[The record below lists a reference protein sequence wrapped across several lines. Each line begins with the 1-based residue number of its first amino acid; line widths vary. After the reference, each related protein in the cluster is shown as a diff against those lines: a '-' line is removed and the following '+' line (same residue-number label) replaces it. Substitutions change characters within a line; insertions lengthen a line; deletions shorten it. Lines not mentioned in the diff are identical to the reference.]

1 MKRILVPCDFSKP
14 SKEAFKMA
22 VDIASKSNGTVTV
35 LHILYV
41 PTDYD
46 PNFIGDPIAYNPQ
59 LFTSMEEEAKTSF
72 EEMNKAHGNESI
84 KIDLEIQVGGIIE
97 CIKRISKA
105 KKIDLV
111 LMGTSGS
118 SGFQEA
124 FIGSNTEKIVRFS
137 DVPVLAVRTAPNIS
151 SVKTILLPTTANL
164 DQTEFIEHVKKLQTF
179 FKATLHIL
187 LINTP
192 TNFRQDAEAKE
203 ALEEFVKHHHLK
215 DYALHFKSYRNED
228 EGIIDFAYTN
238 KADLI
243 AMATHSRKG
252 LAHLFSGS
260 VTEDVVNHIQTPVWT
275 FSRRKLK

>member
-14 SKEAFKMA
+14 SREAFKMA

-35 LHILYV
+35 LRILYM
-41 PTDYD
+41 PTIYA
-46 PNFIGDPIAYNPQ
+46 PNFIGDSIAYNP
-59 LFTSMEEEAKTSF
+59 LLITSMEEDAKKDF
-72 EEMNKAHGNESI
+72 EEMKKTYGNGSVS
-84 KIDLEIQVGGIIE
+84 IDLEIQVGGIID
-97 CIKRISKA
+97 CIKRISEE

-118 SGFQEA
+118 SGLDEA
-124 FIGSNTEKIVRFS
+124 LIGSNTEKVVRFS
-137 DVPVLAVRTAPNIS
+137 EVPVLAVRTAPNLS
-151 SVKTILLPTTANL
+151 SLKTILLPTTANL
-164 DQTEFIEHVKKLQTF
+164 DQTKFIEHVKKLQTF
-179 FKATLHIL
+179 FNATLHIL

-192 TNFRQDAEAKE
+192 TNFRPDAEAKE
-203 ALEEFVKHHHLK
+203 ALEEFVKHYHLK

-260 VTEDVVNHIQTPVWT
+260 VTEAVVNHIQTPVWT
-275 FSRRKLK
+275 FSIRK